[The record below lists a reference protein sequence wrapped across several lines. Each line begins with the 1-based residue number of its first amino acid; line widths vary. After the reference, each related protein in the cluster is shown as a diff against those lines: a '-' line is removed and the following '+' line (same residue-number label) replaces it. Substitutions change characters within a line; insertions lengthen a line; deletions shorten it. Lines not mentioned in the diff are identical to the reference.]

1 MTSIN
6 GRSTL
11 PHYVIHGAGAVGGS
25 MGALLA
31 RAGFRV
37 TLVARP
43 AVVKAIEAQGGLSL
57 VSSGV
62 AALIPLRAVTEINEV
77 RPDDRTRLFLTMKAG
92 DLRSALPGAQAVLGA
107 DVPTVTWQNGI
118 RAESEAHPWF
128 SNLLG
133 GIVRAT
139 STLLTPGEVRIRVPG
154 ILILGR
160 WPLQRADGDP
170 LLDEL
175 VGDLVRAGFDAV
187 ASPDIV
193 ADKGLKLLVNLFS
206 GVSPLVRADGSA
218 TPAAQRLERNVVIEG
233 ARVLKSAG
241 IAFNPASGRGDDV
254 TSMLASLAA
263 RSGRQRTV
271 DGVHNS
277 TWQNLH
283 HAGRRLENDYMN
295 GEIVRLAARSGQ
307 HAPWNQRVL
316 DLLAEVHDR
325 AIGPNALTDDELA
338 LRLADLADPAP
349 WHADEDDRPGR

>member
-1 MTSIN
+1 MTSIH
-6 GRSTL
+6 GRSIR

-43 AVVKAIEAQGGLSL
+43 AVVRAIDAQGGISL

-62 AALIPLRAVTEINEV
+62 ASLIPLAAVTDISAV
-77 RPDDRTRLFLTMKAG
+77 RREDGTRLFLTMKAG
-92 DLRSALPGAQAVLGA
+92 DLRPALPHAQAALGA

-118 RAESEAHPWF
+118 RAEAETEPWF
-128 SNLLG
+128 PNLVG

-160 WPLQRADGDP
+160 WPAGRPDGDP
-170 LLDEL
+170 LLEEL
-175 VGDLVRAGFDAV
+175 VRDLVEAGFDAV
-187 ASPDIV
+187 ASPDIM

-218 TPAAQRLERNVVIEG
+218 TPAAERLERNVVIEG

-241 IAFNPASGRGDDV
+241 IAFHPAGGRGDDV
-254 TSMLASLAA
+254 SSMLASLAA
-263 RSGRQRTV
+263 RSGRQRTL

-295 GEIVRLAARSGQ
+295 GEIVRLAAASGRD
-307 HAPWNQRVL
+307 APWNQRLL

-325 AIGPNALTDDELA
+325 GIGPNALADDELA
-338 LRLADLADPAP
+338 MRLTDLTDPAP
-349 WHADEDDRPGR
+349 WHPDEDDRARR